1 MNLNG
6 VGDAPK
12 QLVIRGVFS
21 EIARIP
27 SWIENLATRFSI
39 PADLQ
44 NSINLCLEEVV
55 SNVIRHGYCGEAD
68 RSVLVRFSNPRKN
81 YFVFTVEDEAPH
93 FNPLIAPELSELNP
107 REDIRIGGQ
116 GIRLLRRFTNALEY
130 EQMPNGNRLS
140 MEFSADGSE
149 RPEKP

>member
-6 VGDAPK
+6 ADEIPN
-12 QLVIRGVFS
+12 QLALQGVLS

-27 SWIENLATRFSI
+27 IWIEDLAPRYSI

-44 NSINLCLEEVV
+44 NSINLCLEEAV

-81 YFVFTVEDEAPH
+81 YFVFAVEDEALH
-93 FNPLIAPELSELNP
+93 FNPLDAPELSELGSH
-107 REDIRIGGQ
+107 EDIRIGGQ
-116 GIRLLRRFTNALEY
+116 GIRFLRRFTDALEY
-130 EQMPNGNRLS
+130 EQMPIGNRLS
-140 MEFSADGSE
+140 MGFSADGSE
-149 RPEKP
+149 SPERP

>member
-1 MNLNG
+1 MKLNG
-6 VGDAPK
+6 VGETPDR
-12 QLVIRGVFS
+12 LMIRGVLS

-27 SWIENLATRFSI
+27 IWIENLATRFSI

-116 GIRLLRRFTNALEY
+116 GIRLLRRFTDALEY
-130 EQMPNGNRLS
+130 EQMPSGNRLS
-140 MEFSADGSE
+140 MGFSAGSSE
-149 RPEKP
+149 RSENA